1 MNDTKPHRMPM
12 ELWSMLPSQLQGD
25 VIGGIAKQGRFFQK
39 KKVRPADRLAYSIKV
54 NVNLYRGRKVAH
66 KKETPLGERGY

>member
-39 KKVRPADRLAYSIKV
+39 KKLDLQIVLHILLK
-54 NVNLYRGRKVAH
+54 
-66 KKETPLGERGY
+66 